1 MIFYFILYQP
11 YKVLQNRQ
19 MIKNID
25 TGYCTIS
32 NKFAYSNKKSR
43 SSSFFK
49 LMNDYPL
56 HHSTWFYPN
65 EP

>member
-32 NKFAYSNKKSR
+32 NKFAYSNKKGSP
-43 SSSFFK
+43 SNVGVVKKSGHP
-49 LMNDYPL
+49 YPICRPIPL
-56 HHSTWFYPN
+56 Y
-65 EP
+65 